1 MPAPPLLKALL
12 ASAAPVALVLAVL
25 VLSGELAA
33 GPAIAAG
40 LGMLVLLLGVF
51 WALLR
56 DLRRLTA
63 AVNRMADD
71 PSAAPSLA
79 GGSPLGGEL
88 LDALQR
94 LVRDLGGE
102 RRELVERAQALEA
115 MLDRAPDPLLVVD
128 LEGIVRAAN
137 AAALEVLENQPIGR
151 NLAIVLRQP
160 ELLEAVDLLVA
171 GLRAPSMVEFEI
183 GGQVRRQFRA
193 YLSRVEPA
201 EPQGV
206 APPAPDAGGT
216 GRPGGILIAM
226 QELTELKRAER
237 MRADFV
243 ANASHE
249 LRTPL
254 ATLVG
259 FIETLQGPAR
269 DDTAARERFLAI
281 MHEQG
286 QRMTRLIRDLLSL
299 SRIEL
304 NEHTRPDG
312 RVNLRQVVDSVVK
325 MVEPLAQA
333 KKMAIV
339 VESPPNG
346 NAVMGDQD
354 ELTQVV
360 QNLVDNAI
368 KYGDAETP
376 VTVRVQPEGKNIT
389 LAVGNEG
396 EGIPREHLPRL
407 TERFYRVDSA
417 RSRALGGTGLG
428 LAIVK
433 HIVNRHRGSLSIESA
448 ERRGAVFKIA
458 IPAAPSEHHDR
469 QPNAA

>member
-1 MPAPPLLKALL
+1 MPGTALIKALI
-12 ASAAPVALVLAVL
+12 ASVAPVALVLAVL
-25 VLSGELAA
+25 VISGALAPGVA
-33 GPAIAAG
+33 VLAG
-40 LGMLVLLLGVF
+40 LAVAALLFGVF
-51 WALLR
+51 WTLLR
-56 DLRRLTA
+56 DLRSMTA

-71 PSAAPSLA
+71 GREVPSLPVR
-79 GGSPLGGEL
+79 SPLAGDL
-88 LDALQR
+88 ANALQR
-94 LVRDLGGE
+94 LLRTLAGE
-102 RRELVERAQALEA
+102 RRGLEARLHALEA
-115 MLDRAPDPLLVVD
+115 VLDRAPDPLLLVD
-128 LEGIVRAAN
+128 REGIVRIAN
-137 AAALEVLENQPIGR
+137 GAALQVLESQPIGR
-151 NLAIVLRQP
+151 NLAMVLRQP
-160 ELLEAVDLLVA
+160 ELLEAVDLLLA
-171 GLRAPSMVEFEI
+171 GRQAPPMVEFEI

-193 YLSRVEPA
+193 YLARVEA
-201 EPQGV
+201 DGREPTE
-206 APPAPDAGGT
+206 AADAA
-216 GRPGGILIAM
+216 RAQGGILIAM

-269 DDTAARERFLAI
+269 DDPAARERFLAI

-304 NEHTRPDG
+304 NEHTRPGG
-312 RVNLRQVVDSVVK
+312 RVDLRQVVDSVAK
-325 MVEPLAQA
+325 MLEPLAQA
-333 KKMAIV
+333 KRMSIV
-339 VESPPNG
+339 VEAPPG
-346 NAVMGDQD
+346 PAAVMGDQD
-354 ELTQVV
+354 ELTQVL
-360 QNLVDNAI
+360 QNLMDNAI

-376 VTVRVQPEGKNIT
+376 VTVRIGPEGKNVT
-389 LAVGNEG
+389 LAVANQG

-433 HIVNRHRGSLSIESA
+433 HIVNRHRGALSIESD
-448 ERRGAVFKIA
+448 EGQGAVFRIA
-458 IPAAPSEHHDR
+458 LPAAPPEDTKR
-469 QPNAA
+469 QPDAA